1 MTSTVLKCLTNN
13 SKSYTIFTVPLVQN
27 SLNCFTGT
35 MWTGAEYTEFL
46 ESPILMAA
54 LATVHPFSFCYEQ
67 MK

>member
-1 MTSTVLKCLTNN
+1 M
-13 SKSYTIFTVPLVQN
+13 IFTVPSVQH
-27 SLNCFTGT
+27 SLTCFTGT

-54 LATVHPFSFCYEQ
+54 LATVHPFSFCNEQ